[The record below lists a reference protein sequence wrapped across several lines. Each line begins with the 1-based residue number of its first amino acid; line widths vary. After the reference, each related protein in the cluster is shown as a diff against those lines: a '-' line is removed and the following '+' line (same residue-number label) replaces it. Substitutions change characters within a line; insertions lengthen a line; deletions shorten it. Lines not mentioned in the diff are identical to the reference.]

1 MSHRV
6 QTPRGM
12 LFDYG
17 GTLVE
22 EVRVDLR
29 AGSEWVFAQASHRPP
44 LVTFEQVL
52 ERTRRVTQEVAG
64 RRNEVHIET
73 PWPTLTRLI
82 YDYFGIRFDTPMPEL
97 ELGCWKASVETR
109 PMRGA
114 REALEKFHQP
124 GLPMGVVSNSSF
136 GAPVIQYE
144 LARHALG
151 ARPCRT
157 SARET
162 REGA

>member
-1 MSHRV
+1 
-6 QTPRGM
+6 
-12 LFDYG
+12 
-17 GTLVE
+17 
-22 EVRVDLR
+22 
-29 AGSEWVFAQASHRPP
+29 
-44 LVTFEQVL
+44 
-52 ERTRRVTQEVAG
+52 
-64 RRNEVHIET
+64 
-73 PWPTLTRLI
+73 
-82 YDYFGIRFDTPMPEL
+82 MPEL

-114 REALEKFHQP
+114 REALEKFHQA

-151 ARPCRT
+151 ARPHRT